1 MPKKSYDYDK
11 KKRLMEQIHSLNK
24 RCHIEIFK
32 IIKSSS
38 KYKGV
43 TENSNGM
50 HMKFNDLDVSTYQK
64 LAKYVK
70 EELKKKKK
78 RQKKSESENDAFTC
92 TPYAEEEFPNQRKM
106 TSKLRYSNNERSILR
121 RQRFEKNRNSDDIE
135 YVKFS
140 DSIDFDSN
148 AKKSTE
154 KDKDETDKINKDNED
169 NEDEKVLSDINSD
182 EENVLAKDMPL
193 KKTITVSKRGKS
205 RRKKR

>member
-1 MPKKSYDYDK
+1 MPKKTYDYDK

-38 KYKGV
+38 KFKGV

-50 HMKFNDLDVSTYQK
+50 HMRFNDLDTSTYQK
-64 LAKYVK
+64 LTKYVK
-70 EELKKKKK
+70 EEIKKKKK
-78 RQKKSESENDAFTC
+78 KLKDSEHDIFSSAK
-92 TPYAEEEFPNQRKM
+92 YAEDEFPNQKKM

-121 RQRFEKNRNSDDIE
+121 RQRFESNNKSNDIE

-140 DSIDFDSN
+140 DSVDFETN
-148 AKKSTE
+148 KKTE
-154 KDKDETDKINKDNED
+154 KSSEKDVIDEVV
-169 NEDEKVLSDINSD
+169 EDESSDDGNVLS
-182 EENVLAKDMPL
+182 KDMPL
-193 KKTITVSKRGKS
+193 KKTLVISKQKKKS